1 MRGIRVPIL
10 LRQIHGV
17 IIQHGEEVEEHNAQ
31 SSQGN
36 LQTWESV
43 ARRGANADTYRVW
56 SNREWP

>member
-1 MRGIRVPIL
+1 VPIL

-17 IIQHGEEVEEHNAQ
+17 IIQHGEEVEEHDAQ

-43 ARRGANADTYRVW
+43 ARRGQMLMNDAYRVW

>member
-1 MRGIRVPIL
+1 MPIL